1 MQPSN
6 LQTTTLRYF
15 PRKAWMNATGKLSGI
30 WKAKWKING
39 TPTETNLYLCP
50 LYNKDTSSH

>member
-1 MQPSN
+1 MKPSN
-6 LQTTTLRYF
+6 LQTAALKCF
-15 PRKAWMNATGKLSGI
+15 PRKAWMNTTGKHSGI

-50 LYNKDTSSH
+50 VYNKGT

>member
-1 MQPSN
+1 MKPSN
-6 LQTTTLRYF
+6 IQTPAVKYF
-15 PRKAWMNATGKLSGI
+15 PRKAWMNSTGKHSGI

-50 LYNKDTSSH
+50 VYNKGT